1 MNALSQEG
9 RSSRQYTALS
19 YLATP
24 PSNNFRPAQAE
35 RWRNSS
41 SSFAI
46 TAWICRVD
54 SPYYTLTRSWLWVL
68 HTSETQTIPAEHY
81 AISQH
86 SKSPPSPLRYSRPV
100 EQPTLSTAGWP
111 TSLRL
116 SPASSFAQSTSPTE
130 AGSRCRRKPSYR
142 ASLWQWLRLRSS
154 ASVSQDG
161 WSGFPGTM
169 AFPWLAGVSEPFVAP
184 IWCLLIVHG
193 GDFQ

>member
-9 RSSRQYTALS
+9 WASCQYTTLS

-24 PSNNFRPAQAE
+24 PSNNFKPPQAE

-41 SSFAI
+41 FSSAI

-54 SPYYTLTRSWLWVL
+54 SPYYTLTRSWLRVL
-68 HTSETQTIPAEHY
+68 HTHETQTIPAEHH

-86 SKSPPSPLRYSRPV
+86 SKPSPSPFRYSRSV
-100 EQPTLSTAGWP
+100 EQPALSTAGWP
-111 TSLRL
+111 TSPRL
-116 SPASSFAQSTSPTE
+116 SLASSLAQSTSPTE
-130 AGSRCRRKPSYR
+130 AGSRCRRKPSFR

-154 ASVSQDG
+154 ASASQDG

-169 AFPWLAGVSEPFVAP
+169 AFLWLAGVSEP
-184 IWCLLIVHG
+184 LLP
-193 GDFQ
+193 